1 MPEQERWFG
10 DTRRIADNRAHRT
23 PYWCTPGG
31 SRPGFR
37 WPVRRPVTRS
47 RNSAGSAKPVRH
59 VARRHAVGG
68 DLCTARSHTPQR
80 ASKSR
85 MLFGAVIASWPT
97 NKAFSTLPPAAVLL
111 CRARAQRRACETLYC
126 RYWAALGC
134 WHALEC
140 AQFGSDLRVWYARL
154 AVLVRLPRLRT
165 PPLRS

>member
-1 MPEQERWFG
+1 VPEQERWFG
-10 DTRRIADNRAHRT
+10 DTRRITDNRAHRT

-47 RNSAGSAKPVRH
+47 RNPAGSAKPVRH

-97 NKAFSTLPPAAVLL
+97 NKAFFNATPGSCAAVP
-111 CRARAQRRACETLYC
+111 RPSPETCMRDAVLQI
-126 RYWAALGC
+126 LGC
-134 WHALEC
+134 
-140 AQFGSDLRVWYARL
+140 FGVL
-154 AVLVRLPRLRT
+154 ACIGMCSVLVVI
-165 PPLRS
+165 